1 MIQVIN
7 RALDILEFIA
17 KEPDR
22 PRSLSEIAEKLE
34 LNSGTCANIIKTL
47 VTRKY
52 IEKLDKKKGYCL
64 GAKSYGLT
72 GNEGYKKDLTEAAKE
87 VLELLTKKINENSL
101 LAVLDQDMRR
111 EIVRVMSTHP
121 IQASTASEK
130 RAYDSSS
137 GRALIA
143 MLSDAELEK
152 FIKQY
157 GMPKKGEWEGVKDEK
172 TLMQQIIKIRDQ
184 GYATQLTSGNI
195 VGLAVPVYKSDKVIA
210 SLSVYMPQFRYT
222 KSNKSEVIDLL
233 KQASKN
239 ISKKLS

>member
-17 KEPDR
+17 KEPDKS
-22 PRSLSEIAEKLE
+22 RSLSEIAEKLE

-72 GNEGYKKDLTEAAKE
+72 GSEGYKKDLTEAARE
-87 VLELLTKKINENSL
+87 ELESLTEKLNENSL
-101 LAVLDQDMRR
+101 LAVLDHDMRR

-121 IQASTASEK
+121 IQANTASEK

-143 MLSDAELEK
+143 MLSDTEFEK

-157 GMPKKGEWEGVKDEK
+157 GLPKKGEWEDVKDK
-172 TLMQQIIKIRDQ
+172 KSLMQQIIKIRDQ
-184 GYATQLTSGNI
+184 GYATQLTSGKI
-195 VGLAVPVYKSDKVIA
+195 FGLAVPVYKNDKVIA
-210 SLSVYMPQFRYT
+210 SLSVYMPQFRYA
-222 KSNKSEVIDLL
+222 KSNKSEVIELL
-233 KQASKN
+233 KQSSKN
-239 ISKKLS
+239 ISKKLL